1 MYKMSD
7 EEFYQVYGRMP
18 RKNKNKKKKVKVY
31 WGRISIT
38 AVVLIIVIVGIVKI
52 VGAVSGKSKK
62 GRDVKSAV
70 TSSADKSYAAPE
82 NKENDVAYDGI
93 ELTVCIDAAHGGID
107 KGTVG
112 EDGRLEK
119 NDTLEIAKALKEYL
133 EGCGVK
139 VIMTRSDDSYVSV
152 KDRCDIANN
161 NGADLFISIHRS
173 STDIPGNSENKEND
187 DHGFEAWINSSRPE
201 FDKVFAEKIMTRL
214 QEVGRSETRGVRA
227 GYPDDS
233 SVNYPVNKLTVMP
246 SVLLNMG
253 YITNSIDNQLLDA
266 NLEAYAK
273 AIGNAIISGAT
284 ELGVT
289 AENGS
294 RLWDGQLL
302 SNKKST
308 EDKPAETESKPDES
322 SESED
327 SSQLD
332 EDGDTQDG
340 YGEYDDVD
348 YNGDTQVESEPD
360 IVYTDDGMGYYTDPM
375 TTE

>member
-1 MYKMSD
+1 MSD

-31 WGRISIT
+31 WGRISIA

-62 GRDVKSAV
+62 GKDAKTAV
-70 TSSADKSYAAPE
+70 TSSADKRGDDYYAAPE
-82 NKENDVAYDGI
+82 NKENDVVYNGI
-93 ELTVCIDAAHGGID
+93 ELTVCIDPAHGGID

-119 NDTLEIAKALKEYL
+119 TDTLEIAKALKEYL

-152 KDRCDIANN
+152 EDRCKTANDN
-161 NGADLFISIHRS
+161 NADLFISIHRS
-173 STDIPGNSENKEND
+173 STEIAGSDT
-187 DHGFEAWINSSRPE
+187 HGFEAWIHTSKPE
-201 FDKVFAEKIMTRL
+201 ADRLFGQKIMTKL
-214 QEVGRSETRGVRA
+214 QDTGISENRGVRA

-233 SVNYPVNKLTVMP
+233 SVNYPINQLTVMP
-246 SVLLNMG
+246 SVLLDMG
-253 YITNSIDNQLLDA
+253 YLTSSIDNQLLEA
-266 NLEAYAK
+266 NLEAYAR
-273 AIGNAIISGAT
+273 AIGNAIISAAN

-289 AENGS
+289 DDNGA
-294 RLWDGQLL
+294 RLLNGQLL
-302 SNKKST
+302 SNKPAP
-308 EDKPAETESKPDES
+308 EAKPEETESKPDES
-322 SESED
+322 SVPDE
-327 SSQLD
+327 SSQAEEAD
-332 EDGDTQDG
+332 DTQDVYG
-340 YGEYDDVD
+340 YDEGYSYDD
-348 YNGDTQVESEPD
+348 TQTESEPD

>member
-1 MYKMSD
+1 
-7 EEFYQVYGRMP
+7 
-18 RKNKNKKKKVKVY
+18 
-31 WGRISIT
+31 
-38 AVVLIIVIVGIVKI
+38 
-52 VGAVSGKSKK
+52 
-62 GRDVKSAV
+62 
-70 TSSADKSYAAPE
+70 
-82 NKENDVAYDGI
+82 
-93 ELTVCIDAAHGGID
+93 
-107 KGTVG
+107 
-112 EDGRLEK
+112 
-119 NDTLEIAKALKEYL
+119 
-133 EGCGVK
+133 
-139 VIMTRSDDSYVSV
+139 
-152 KDRCDIANN
+152 
-161 NGADLFISIHRS
+161 
-173 STDIPGNSENKEND
+173 
-187 DHGFEAWINSSRPE
+187 
-201 FDKVFAEKIMTRL
+201 
-214 QEVGRSETRGVRA
+214 
-227 GYPDDS
+227 
-233 SVNYPVNKLTVMP
+233 MP

-340 YGEYDDVD
+340 YGEYDAVD
-348 YNGDTQVESEPD
+348 YDGDTQVESEPD